1 MVEKYLV
8 VDVHHHYMPES
19 VTKMM
24 SQSNKGYSQG
34 QVSRQV
40 GNLQKV
46 KDIESRLRFMDE
58 AGIDIAV
65 LEQSPS
71 AQGLEMCREMN
82 NGYAKIIQGFPE
94 RFIACT
100 HVPLECNTEILK
112 ELDRATNELG
122 FRCIS
127 LVTSTAKFTLDS
139 PELFP
144 LWEKISHLDIP
155 IFMHPTVRSPL
166 WGGEKYSMSTHIS
179 REYEII
185 KATIEVLYGV
195 LPKFPDLKFVMP
207 HFGGGMPA
215 LKGRIMAWFEPKGS
229 NIPDGLRGLPKTPR
243 ELKETGLEKTFEEE
257 FGKLYFDTAGF
268 GGWQPITE
276 AATKV
281 IRSDRICFGTDFPY
295 EIHEAQ
301 DIKGFI
307 TSINQLSISEDG
319 KQNILGGNVKRLL
332 KL

>member
-1 MVEKYLV
+1 MDEKYQV
-8 VDVHHHYMPES
+8 VDVHHHYMPEA
-19 VTKMM
+19 VTKIM

-34 QVSRQV
+34 QISKQVS
-40 GNLQKV
+40 GLQKV

-71 AQGLEMCREMN
+71 AQGIDMCREMN
-82 NGYAKIIQGFPE
+82 NGYAKIIRDFPG

-100 HVPLECNTEILK
+100 HVPLEGNTETLN
-112 ELDRATNELG
+112 ELERAANELG
-122 FRCIS
+122 FKCIS
-127 LVTSTAKFTLDS
+127 LVTSTDKIVIDS
-139 PELFP
+139 PELFT
-144 LWEKISHLDIP
+144 LWQKISRLDIP

-166 WGGEKYSMSTHIS
+166 WGGEKYGMSTHIS

-185 KATIEVLYGV
+185 KATIEVMYGV
-195 LPKFPDLKFVMP
+195 LPRFPDLKFVMP
-207 HFGGGMPA
+207 HFGGGMPSI
-215 LKGRIMAWFEPKGS
+215 KGRIMAWFEPEGF
-229 NIPDGLRGLPKTPR
+229 NIPKELSGLPKTPR
-243 ELKETGLEKTFEEE
+243 ELKQTGLEEAFEEK

-268 GGWQPITE
+268 GGWRPITE

-281 IRSDRICFGTDFPY
+281 IRSDRICFGTDFPF

-301 DIKGFI
+301 DIKSFI
-307 TSINQLSISEDG
+307 NDIKQLNISEKA
-319 KQNILGGNVKRLL
+319 KQDILGGNVRRLL